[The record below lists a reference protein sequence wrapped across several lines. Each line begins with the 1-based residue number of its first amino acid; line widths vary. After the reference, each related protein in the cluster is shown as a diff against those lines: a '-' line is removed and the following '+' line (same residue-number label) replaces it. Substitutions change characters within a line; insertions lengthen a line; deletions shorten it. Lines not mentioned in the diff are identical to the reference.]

1 MNPSTLTEIFGSADR
16 YKALRAIFSEPGRGF
31 GQRELAK
38 AAGIDPGNVS
48 RLLKRWTE
56 AGLVQR
62 VQKDG
67 LPRYYAT
74 KDPSLGPLVT
84 LMQQDS
90 ALVQALRDFLG
101 GVEGVQVALL
111 FGSIARGDENA
122 DSDIDV
128 LVLGSVSELKLN
140 TLLKPV
146 GRKLGR
152 PVHASVST
160 IKGFRNQIQAGESF
174 AGEIM
179 HGPKIA
185 LIGDFD
191 AAVISETE
199 R

>member
-1 MNPSTLTEIFGSADR
+1 MNHTTLAELFGSADR
-16 YKALRAIFSEPGRGF
+16 FRALRTIFSEPGRGF

-38 AAGIDPGNVS
+38 AADIDPGNVS
-48 RLLKRWTE
+48 RLLKRWVE
-56 AGLVQR
+56 AGIVQR

-74 KDPSLGPLVT
+74 RDPSLAPLVM
-84 LMQQDS
+84 LMQQDR
-90 ALVQALRDFLG
+90 ALVHALRNFLAD
-101 GVEGVQVALL
+101 VDGVQVAVI

-146 GRKLGR
+146 GRELGR

-160 IKGFRNQIQAGESF
+160 AKAFRNQVQAGESF
-174 AGEIM
+174 AREIVR
-179 HGPKIA
+179 GPKIA
-185 LIGDFD
+185 LKGDFD

>member
-1 MNPSTLTEIFGSADR
+1 MNQATLVELFGSADR
-16 YKALRAIFSEPGRGF
+16 YKALRALFSEPGRGF

-67 LPRYYAT
+67 LPRYYAA
-74 KDPSLGPLVT
+74 KDPVLAPLVM

-90 ALVQALRDFLG
+90 ALVRTLHDFLAK
-101 GVEGVQVALL
+101 VEGVQVALI

-122 DSDIDV
+122 ESDVDV

-146 GRKLGR
+146 GRELGR

-160 IKGFRNQIQAGESF
+160 IKSFQKQVQAGESF
-174 AGEIM
+174 ARDIVR
-179 HGPKIA
+179 GPRIA

-191 AAVISETE
+191 AAVIPETE

>member
-1 MNPSTLTEIFGSADR
+1 MNQATLTEIFGSADR

-67 LPRYYAT
+67 LPRYYAS
-74 KDPSLGPLVT
+74 KDTSLAPLVT

-90 ALVQALRDFLG
+90 ALVHALRDFLD

-128 LVLGSVSELKLN
+128 LALGNVSELKLN

-160 IKGFRNQIQAGESF
+160 IKGFRNQIQARESF
-174 AGEIM
+174 AGEIVR
-179 HGPKIA
+179 GPKIA

>member
-1 MNPSTLTEIFGSADR
+1 M
-16 YKALRAIFSEPGRGF
+16 
-31 GQRELAK
+31 
-38 AAGIDPGNVS
+38 
-48 RLLKRWTE
+48 
-56 AGLVQR
+56 
-62 VQKDG
+62 
-67 LPRYYAT
+67 
-74 KDPSLGPLVT
+74 

-90 ALVQALRDFLG
+90 ELVHVLRDFLA
-101 GVEGVQVALL
+101 GVDGVQVAFI

-140 TLLKPV
+140 TLLKSV

-160 IKGFRNQIQAGESF
+160 VKGFRNQIQAGESF
-174 AGEIM
+174 ADEIVR
-179 HGPKIA
+179 GPKIA

>member
-1 MNPSTLTEIFGSADR
+1 MNSSTLAELFGSADR
-16 YKALRAIFSEPGRGF
+16 YKALRAIFSEPDRGF

-67 LPRYYAT
+67 LPRYYAS
-74 KDPSLGPLVT
+74 KDPSLAPLVT

-90 ALVQALRDFLG
+90 ELVHVLRDFLG
-101 GVEGVQVALL
+101 GVEGVQVAIL

-160 IKGFRNQIQAGESF
+160 VKGFRNQIQSAESF
-174 AGEIM
+174 AGEIVRSR
-179 HGPKIA
+179 KIA
-185 LIGDFD
+185 LVGDFD
-191 AAVISETE
+191 AAIISETA

>member
-1 MNPSTLTEIFGSADR
+1 MNQSTLAELFGSADR

-38 AAGIDPGNVS
+38 AADIDPGNVS

-74 KDPSLGPLVT
+74 TDPSLAPLVM

-90 ALVQALRDFLG
+90 ELVHVLRDFLA
-101 GVEGVQVALL
+101 GVDGVQVAFI

-140 TLLKPV
+140 TLLKSV

-160 IKGFRNQIQAGESF
+160 VKGFRNQIQAGESF
-174 AGEIM
+174 ADEIVR
-179 HGPKIA
+179 GPKIA